1 MIGINHF
8 KEEKGE
14 KMKSNIDVY
23 KLAGKIV
30 DNYSYEE
37 LYESAF
43 IGTLDFLKTL
53 DKNELVEQASLI
65 GFYEE

>member
-1 MIGINHF
+1 
-8 KEEKGE
+8 
-14 KMKSNIDVY
+14 MKSNVDVY

-37 LYESAF
+37 LYESSF
-43 IGTLDFLKTL
+43 IGTLDYLKSL
-53 DKNELVEQASLI
+53 DKEELMEQASLV

>member
-1 MIGINHF
+1 
-8 KEEKGE
+8 
-14 KMKSNIDVY
+14 MKSNIDVY